1 MARVALGQTFMQ
13 DLARLD
19 RPMQRKVHDLLGKFA
34 RDNTTKG
41 LHLEPYNASADPRAR
56 TARVDDNFRAI
67 LAAPDGEGVYILVK
81 VLPHDQADRW
91 MAKNRFSVNAL
102 TGAFEVV
109 PVAEVLDAT
118 PAGDASPR
126 TDASGD
132 GSAGVLAGRPEKD
145 FRQLGIVDEAVL
157 RVARRAQTEEEV
169 RVIAGALPQ
178 DQGDALIGL
187 ALGMEVDEIY
197 REMLAVE
204 AGRTAGEVDPN
215 DLTAAVT
222 GEAARSNF
230 LVVEDETE
238 LADVLSQDF
247 EAWQVFLHPTQ
258 RVVVERTFRGPA
270 RITGGAGTGK
280 TVALLHRA
288 KRLADAGRDEG
299 RRVLVTTFTR
309 NLEDDLRARLRALGG
324 ADLLERIDVRSVDS
338 FATRVVSDAEGALPR
353 VLKGREVALLWQD
366 VVDTHGFEREAGFL
380 QQEWEQVVLSK
391 NIRSRDDYFSA
402 PRPGRGVRL
411 ARRDRMEVWR
421 AVEAFEAELAAQG
434 KRTFLQLA
442 EAAAGYLAAAQ
453 VKPYDHVLVD
463 EAQDLHSG
471 QWRMLRAAVHPG
483 VDDLFIAGDTHQR
496 IYDHRVSLSS
506 LGIEIRGRSRQL
518 RLNYRTTHEILR
530 WSLELLVG
538 ETFDDL
544 DDGEDTLA
552 GYRSV
557 THGGVPEVAG
567 WAARGA
573 ELEAVVAA
581 VERWLKD
588 DLPPQ
593 SIGVCARTG
602 AVVQQIKQ
610 ALARARLPVAGEGGR
625 SDGIR
630 VETMHG
636 MKGLEFRAVAMVD
649 ISATSVPQSAAVT
662 PERVDPLRYR
672 QDLQR
677 ERCLLYVAATRAR
690 EQLRVSW
697 AGKPS
702 PLIVGA
708 LESPQ
713 PS

>member
-1 MARVALGQTFMQ
+1 MARVALGRTFMQ
-13 DLARLD
+13 DLAGLD

-34 RDNTTKG
+34 ADHTTKG

-56 TARVDDNFRAI
+56 TARVDDSFRAI
-67 LAAPDGEGVYILVK
+67 LAAPESEGVYILVK

-109 PVAEVLDAT
+109 PVAEVLEDA
-118 PAGDASPR
+118 PAAAAPTSSAG
-126 TDASGD
+126 GD
-132 GSAGVLAGRPEKD
+132 GPPGAIFADRPEKD
-145 FRQLGIVDEAVL
+145 FRQLGIVDDAVL
-157 RVARRAQTEEEV
+157 RVARRAQTEDEV
-169 RVIAGALPQ
+169 RVIASALPS
-178 DQGDALIGL
+178 DQGDALLGL

-197 REMLAVE
+197 SEMLAVE
-204 AGRTAGEVDPN
+204 AGRAADAVDPD

-222 GEAARSNF
+222 VEAARSAF
-230 LVVEDETE
+230 LVVDDETD
-238 LADVLSQDF
+238 LAEVLSKDF
-247 EAWQVFLHPTQ
+247 EAWRVFLHPTQ
-258 RVVVERTFRGPA
+258 RAVVERTFRGPA

-288 KRLADAGRDEG
+288 RRLAEAGVDQG

-309 NLEDDLRARLRALGG
+309 NLEDDLRARLRELGG
-324 ADLLERIDVRSVDS
+324 AELLERIDVRSVDS
-338 FATRVVSDAEGALPR
+338 FATRVASEAEGALPR
-353 VLKGREVALLWQD
+353 VLKGREVAKLWQD
-366 VVDTHGFEREAGFL
+366 VVDTHGFEREPAFL
-380 QQEWEQVVLSK
+380 QQEWEQVVLGK
-391 NIRSRDDYFSA
+391 NIRSREEYFSA
-402 PRPGRGVRL
+402 PRAGRGVRL
-411 ARRDRMEVWR
+411 ARRDRLEVWQ

-434 KRTFLQLA
+434 KRTFLQLS

-463 EAQDLHSG
+463 EAQDLHPG
-471 QWRMLRAAVHPG
+471 QWRMLRAAVPQG
-483 VDDLFIAGDTHQR
+483 VDDLFVAGDTHQR

-530 WSLELLVG
+530 WSLELLAG

-544 DDGEDTLA
+544 DGGEDTLA

-557 THGGVPEVAG
+557 THGAVPEVG
-567 WAARGA
+567 GCGTRGA
-573 ELEAVVAA
+573 ELDGVIAA
-581 VERWLKD
+581 VERWLKE
-588 DLPPQ
+588 DLPSE
-593 SIGVCARTG
+593 SIGICARTG

-610 ALARARLPVAGEGGR
+610 SLARARLPVEGDGGR
-625 SDGIR
+625 RDGIR

-649 ISATSVPQSAAVT
+649 ISAASVPPSAAVT
-662 PERVDPLRYR
+662 PEQVDPVRHS

-690 EQLRVSW
+690 EQLKVSW
-697 AGKPS
+697 AGEPS
-702 PLIVGA
+702 RLVVGA
-708 LESPQ
+708 LR
-713 PS
+713 